1 MIKNGS
7 FPISIEN
14 LGPYEFLIF
23 TVENIFD
30 VTINNNFSMTNGW
43 RTLIYLIA
51 KNSLIEGLKSMIEK
65 NIICKRYTLLTK
77 YTSSDLPKIHID
89 ISWFK

>member
-1 MIKNGS
+1 MHFHWQNLSFALMIKNGS

-30 VTINNNFSMTNGW
+30 VTINNNFSMTNG
-43 RTLIYLIA
+43 
-51 KNSLIEGLKSMIEK
+51 
-65 NIICKRYTLLTK
+65 
-77 YTSSDLPKIHID
+77 
-89 ISWFK
+89 